1 MSVNQLKPVG
11 ETDILQATKEI
22 TIAYINNTAISDRKD
37 DIFEIMKKTHDTLM
51 ELFNHRTGG
60 K

>member
-1 MSVNQLKPVG
+1 MPINQNKPVG

-22 TIAYINNTAISDRKD
+22 TIAYINNTAIGDRKD
-37 DIFEIMKKTHDTLM
+37 DIYEVMKKSHDTLM